1 MSAKKSI
8 KCRIKTTHSPGYH
21 LYESV
26 FYEDDADS
34 PVWLQLDG
42 VHVALKT
49 LDGWA
54 NGVEVTIVLPRAIA
68 RELGLV
74 SLECGYCKGSGEHE
88 PDNNGPIEACPVC
101 GGKEKE

>member
-1 MSAKKSI
+1 MSTKTSI
-8 KCRIKTTHSPGYH
+8 KYKERTANSPGYH
-21 LYESV
+21 LYSDV
-26 FYEDDADS
+26 FEPHDA
-34 PVWLQLDG
+34 VWLQLDG